1 MFARTRWAEA
11 AYKLAGFEQNTLS
24 LFPFPLTLA
33 MPQMHSGI
41 CPPMPAWLL
50 LPLSPQWADSVRC
63 AGRWLTRKTWDYFCC
78 HHTLFKNVSALTKGN
93 RWMPADV
100 SGETGTLSSSVCV
113 KAHKWES
120 FSSQNRFHCTLQLQ
134 LSPMSWTL
142 PKYIF
147 FSTVNFPHWN
157 SSQNV

>member
-33 MPQMHSGI
+33 MSQMHSGI

-78 HHTLFKNVSALTKGN
+78 HHTLFKNMFLPSQKATGECLQTSVGRQAPCPALSVSRPINEKVFLHRTDFTA
-93 RWMPADV
+93 RCSCSYRQWARD
-100 SGETGTLSSSVCV
+100 C
-113 KAHKWES
+113 
-120 FSSQNRFHCTLQLQ
+120 QN
-134 LSPMSWTL
+134 
-142 PKYIF
+142 IF
-147 FSTVNFPHWN
+147 F
-157 SSQNV
+157 